1 MWLEDSMKYVN
12 TYRLDLSD
20 KNAKAFMRKQAAIYF
35 GFDEGD
41 LAKTAWPPETPKP

>member
-1 MWLEDSMKYVN
+1 MKYVN

-20 KNAKAFMRKQAAIYF
+20 KNAKAFTRKQAAAIYF
-35 GFDEGD
+35 GFEEGD